1 MHSCILDLGFGFL
14 KNFGVLEIFLWN
26 FWVRLCCFDVICSCI
41 AFSLHY
47 NNVSCIL
54 NLWLTIVD
62 CVLVDL
68 DWVFTHDVFKFCTS
82 HVHAFFMHKYLFFSI
97 LCFWLWCV
105 LFSLSLSLSL
115 FLSWIDYAMAP
126 KARKSTPARNHFPG
140 SGPSS
145 SDHVPP
151 LNVQFCDEKA
161 QKDFLENFQK
171 SWCSSGAL
179 GYPIGLC
186 SHFSPLCHSDLGLGI
201 SI

>member
-1 MHSCILDLGFGFL
+1 MMFLNFARHMFMHFSCISIFSFL
-14 KNFGVLEIFLWN
+14 FF
-26 FWVRLCCFDVICSCI
+26 
-41 AFSLHY
+41 
-47 NNVSCIL
+47 VSGC
-54 NLWLTIVD
+54 
-62 CVLVDL
+62 
-68 DWVFTHDVFKFCTS
+68 DVFC
-82 HVHAFFMHKYLFFSI
+82 
-97 LCFWLWCV
+97 
-105 LFSLSLSLSL
+105 SLSLSLSL
-115 FLSWIDYAMAP
+115 FLSWIDCAMAP

-151 LNVQFCDEKA
+151 LDVQFCDEKA

-179 GYPIGLC
+179 GYPIGLY